1 MSCKT
6 IVSLLMAGFFLCA
19 ASASAAPA
27 AAPHTTLTIAMGDPE
42 SSEMGVV
49 GNAFKKYV
57 EDKTNGAIQ
66 VVCIYGGRATT
77 KGNVSARSRRAR
89 STWPL
94 AASPTSCPLKR
105 SWAF

>member
-66 VVCIYGGRATT
+66 VVCIYG
-77 KGNVSARSRRAR
+77 VSARSRRAR

>member
-49 GNAFKKYV
+49 GNAFK
-57 EDKTNGAIQ
+57 TAAR
-66 VVCIYGGRATT
+66 RATT

>member
-42 SSEMGVV
+42 SSEM
-49 GNAFKKYV
+49 A
-57 EDKTNGAIQ
+57 
-66 VVCIYGGRATT
+66 
-77 KGNVSARSRRAR
+77 
-89 STWPL
+89 
-94 AASPTSCPLKR
+94 
-105 SWAF
+105 SWAMRSKNMWKTRPTAPSR

>member
-19 ASASAAPA
+19 ASAS

-66 VVCIYGGRATT
+66 VVCIYGGSPGDDEA
-77 KGNVSARSRRAR
+77 ARSRRAR

>member
-19 ASASAAPA
+19 ASAS

-66 VVCIYGGRATT
+66 VVCIYGGSPGDDEGERFR
-77 KGNVSARSRRAR
+77 KVQKAR

>member
-19 ASASAAPA
+19 ASAS

-57 EDKTNGAIQ
+57 EDKTNGRLSAFTAAR
-66 VVCIYGGRATT
+66 RATT